1 MLLAGMVR
9 SIAGWIQVS
18 LMVVEKVNLLRTRH
32 KLFFVFLFFLCVV
45 GIPDSHRGSS
55 QAGSAGTGAHVC
67 TGARWRLFHVFRRPD
82 ARRL

>member
-32 KLFFVFLFFLCVV
+32 KLFFVFCFFYVL
-45 GIPDSHRGSS
+45 
-55 QAGSAGTGAHVC
+55 
-67 TGARWRLFHVFRRPD
+67 
-82 ARRL
+82 